1 MIFVRW
7 ICLALAL
14 IFTAWIIPGISINSF
29 LTAMLAA
36 VIIALINAFLKPIL
50 QLITLPINLVTLG
63 LFTLV
68 INALL
73 FMLAGWITPGLI
85 VDGFW
90 SAFLGSIVFS
100 ILSLGISKIGDN
112 A

>member
-1 MIFVRW
+1 MILVRW
-7 ICLALAL
+7 ICMALAL
-14 IFTAWIIPGISINSF
+14 IFTAWLIPGISINSF
-29 LTAMLAA
+29 LTALLAT
-36 VIIALINAFLKPIL
+36 VIIALINTFIKPLL
-50 QLITLPINLVTLG
+50 QIITLPINLVTLG

-85 VDGFW
+85 VNGFW

-100 ILSLGISKIGDN
+100 LLSLGISKIGDN
-112 A
+112 

>member
-14 IFTAWIIPGISINSF
+14 IYTAWIIPGISINSF

-36 VIIALINAFLKPIL
+36 VVIALINAFLKPLL

-100 ILSLGISKIGDN
+100 LLSLGISKIGDN